1 MRRLCVTIIAGWARL
16 CNPLLVHLQG
26 FSKVAFSA
34 ATQRPYGCHFDQ
46 REKSLSC
53 HRRTAGEISPRRLVE
68 MTKFIDF

>member
-1 MRRLCVTIIAGWARL
+1 MWIAALCQPAFDRD
-16 CNPLLVHLQG
+16 QG

>member
-1 MRRLCVTIIAGWARL
+1 MPCQGICPARKAKKL
-16 CNPLLVHLQG
+16 AQG

-46 REKSLSC
+46 REKSLRLYAGD
-53 HRRTAGEISPRRLVE
+53 RREISPRRLVE